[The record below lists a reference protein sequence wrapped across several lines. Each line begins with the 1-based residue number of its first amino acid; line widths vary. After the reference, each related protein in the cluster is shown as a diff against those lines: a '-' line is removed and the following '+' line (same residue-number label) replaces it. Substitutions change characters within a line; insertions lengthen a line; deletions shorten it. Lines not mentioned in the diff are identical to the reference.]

1 MKRSKNY
8 ILRRGVTPIILHR
21 GQFRIRAYTS
31 SLFQSSDADDDSR
44 NMNWKE
50 VYLMRTKLC
59 KYTCGMEQQ
68 HHGVRHW
75 AVLSSPVLLSPSRSV
90 AQSSHLLGLLRLHPP
105 PSICQ
110 QHIHELKEDPP
121 QVYVFWFINLLM
133 YQDEEGCTDP
143 EAEIFC
149 PQEMLRKIQYFF
161 AHREIQSMVRVWEVK
176 LTMSTTKLFFDGQ
189 QCWTDRQ
196 FEQRVLGGRRQGHVS
211 VY

>member
-1 MKRSKNY
+1 M
-8 ILRRGVTPIILHR
+8 PIILHR
-21 GQFRIRAYTS
+21 GQFRIRVYTS

-110 QHIHELKEDPP
+110 QHIHELRRSSSSLRVLVHKS
-121 QVYVFWFINLLM
+121 VYVPGWRGLHRSRG
-133 YQDEEGCTDP
+133 QDILSPRDSEENSILFCTQGDP
-143 EAEIFC
+143 IH
-149 PQEMLRKIQYFF
+149 P
-161 AHREIQSMVRVWEVK
+161 MVRV
-176 LTMSTTKLFFDGQ
+176 
-189 QCWTDRQ
+189 
-196 FEQRVLGGRRQGHVS
+196 
-211 VY
+211 